1 MIINNKNIRGIFL
14 YDPEV
19 TFEKDDF
26 VIYNGEQ
33 YVCLG
38 QSTGEVPEGSSVFRP
53 YISSNQ
59 ATMEDIVEFVKNPKD
74 LSIGEKTVSAALLGE
89 VLSTFLS
96 GVDYSGLINNSINVN
111 NSILINNYFNNTV
124 KEYDSSINPLD
135 AILTNPNLNNAI
147 FKVSREVALGL
158 VPVSETTQGSLIQT
172 GLLLRQYTYST
183 NSGNF
188 VRVQELIDYESG
200 NIMFRYSESPDKTKF
215 GSSSSTWRDSYVKS
229 DYVWQMNKIKN
240 YYYRKIQQLN
250 LKISSLSDKYRYT
263 RVDVSEINSF
273 NTISIVNSVVDSN
286 SRVFKLNL
294 TNFTPG
300 ITKGKLEI
308 LITGYNSD
316 NDSFQNANNTYI
328 IDSIISES
336 DINMTLDLGRITS
349 SNRVLTRSTYMTS
362 GNTQVQIVVNLICST
377 DGSLYLSISNKNLAL
392 SLAGVY
398 TEMSLID
405 EESTCINPVQTVL
418 AEEKRD
424 FETNNPDKE
433 YKYSYLTWY
442 LGTSYSDTPTLPIKG
457 SFKSQD
463 NYFVAF
469 NISITGQYTVGS
481 GHNTENGN
489 ISVTVN
495 LRDVLNSPTGNY
507 VLTLAGPCNFHSNGG
522 KDSSFQLILKKGPNS
537 NSQII
542 AQLVWLEGG
551 TYSPIYLLNSD
562 SSAIIKPIDMSAVAY
577 YYNI

>member
-59 ATMEDIVEFVKNPKD
+59 ATMEDIVEFVKNPND

-183 NSGNF
+183 NGNF

-263 RVDVSEINSF
+263 RVDVSELNSF
-273 NTISIVNSVVDSN
+273 NTINIVNSIVDSN

>member
-38 QSTGEVPEGSSVFRP
+38 RSTGEVPEGSSVFRP

-250 LKISSLSDKYRYT
+250 LKISSLSNKYRYT